1 MSQTFNDDP
10 VGGGSHLLSP
20 AARAE
25 NMNIVLAEIK
35 RHRWSLGAFLKD
47 LFSTGKDG
55 YEPSQKQKQTVSN
68 FLGAQTLI
76 GVDEIVEIIYR
87 HQLCQ

>member
-10 VGGGSHLLSP
+10 ARGGSCLLSP

-35 RHRWSLGAFLKD
+35 RHKWLLGAFLKD
-47 LFSTGKDG
+47 LFSSGKDG
-55 YEPSQKQKQTVSN
+55 YEPYRSKQ
-68 FLGAQTLI
+68 FLI
-76 GVDEIVEIIYR
+76 S
-87 HQLCQ
+87 